1 MDWGKIKMPEIPVQ
15 NYASEDLQ
23 KSTPINVLVQA
34 TFVGSGKKVLE
45 GLAYDLSKTKWGST
59 GVNMFNVTVL
69 TSKDTKYLKKQTD
82 NFNLVQMTDFDSE
95 VLNKNIN
102 PFTVKTH
109 DNYLVEKFVRENDKE
124 LVEKLRSVKFEN
136 VIHYIIP
143 FDYYIA

>member
-1 MDWGKIKMPEIPVQ
+1 
-15 NYASEDLQ
+15 
-23 KSTPINVLVQA
+23 
-34 TFVGSGKKVLE
+34 
-45 GLAYDLSKTKWGST
+45 
-59 GVNMFNVTVL
+59 
-69 TSKDTKYLKKQTD
+69 
-82 NFNLVQMTDFDSE
+82 MTDFDSE

-136 VIHYIIP
+136 VIHYLIP